1 MSQEKKSGGLLIAL
15 VLLALLIAAA
25 AYFTLS
31 KSSAPTG
38 EAPIAEAP
46 QTLEGTPSTEAPP
59 QPSVPQNN
67 IVVETKTLD
76 MPAAQEKFAAP
87 EADQS
92 PVIGSPEVEAMMTPR
107 TLGSDTAPIKVT
119 EYSSLTCGHCATFH
133 KEDFAKIKAEFIDTG
148 KVQFIFKEFPLN
160 EPAIVASQLIRC
172 MPADKYEGFMS
183 LLFAQ
188 QDNWAYKPEF
198 KDILK
203 QNAKLA
209 GFSDEQAEAC
219 FANTELKQRIVG
231 DMKAATDKY
240 KIQSTPTFVVND
252 GAKVIVGHQPMSF
265 FAETFNGL
273 LNGAPAPSAASPQ

>member
-1 MSQEKKSGGLLIAL
+1 MSQEKKSAGLLIAL

-38 EAPIAEAP
+38 DAPIAEAP

-59 QPSVPQNN
+59 QPTVPQNN

-76 MPAAQEKFAAP
+76 IPAAQEKFVAP
-87 EADQS
+87 EAAQP

-119 EYSSLTCGHCATFH
+119 EYSSLTCGHCASFH
-133 KEDFAKIKAEFIDTG
+133 KEDFAKIKVEFIDTG

-188 QDNWAYKPEF
+188 QENWAYKPEF

-209 GFSDEQAEAC
+209 GLSDEQAEAC
-219 FANTELKQRIVG
+219 FANTELKERIVG

-240 KIQSTPTFVVND
+240 KIQSTPTFVLND
-252 GAKVIVGHQPMSF
+252 GAKIIVGNQPVSF

>member
-1 MSQEKKSGGLLIAL
+1 MSQEKKSAGLLIAL

-38 EAPIAEAP
+38 DAPIAEAP

-59 QPSVPQNN
+59 QPTVPQNN

-76 MPAAQEKFAAP
+76 IPAAQEKFVAP
-87 EADQS
+87 EAAQP

-119 EYSSLTCGHCATFH
+119 EYSSLTCGHCSSFH

-240 KIQSTPTFVVND
+240 KIQSTPTFVLND
-252 GAKVIVGHQPMSF
+252 GAKIIVGNQPVSF